1 MQWAESN
8 DNSKMI
14 PGRTEFATVGAP
26 GTPAELSNWLH
37 GGFMSSEL

>member
-1 MQWAESN
+1 
-8 DNSKMI
+8 MI

-37 GGFMSSEL
+37 GGFMSSELLTPAYLFIQ